1 MPPIAFI
8 CVYEIAFIR
17 MKGVISCLGDMIIQ
31 DEVEGST
38 ELSEADLVSI
48 HESEV
53 SGLVRINGV
62 NLHVGGFGEGGRFVA
77 HKPPGEF
84 TELVKVK
91 LVVGCEDVDVVPH
104 VCIPVV

>member
-77 HKPPGEF
+77 HKLPGEGAD
-84 TELVKVK
+84 L
-91 LVVGCEDVDVVPH
+91 
-104 VCIPVV
+104 I